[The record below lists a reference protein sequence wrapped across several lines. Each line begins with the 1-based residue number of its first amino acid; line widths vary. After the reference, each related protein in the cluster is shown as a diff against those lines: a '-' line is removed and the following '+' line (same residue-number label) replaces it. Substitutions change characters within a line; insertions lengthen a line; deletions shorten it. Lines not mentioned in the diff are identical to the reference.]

1 MNNLKPA
8 KRVLALV
15 GWLSV
20 LPGLGGVAP
29 ATAETQFG
37 TVLRFIGVTGHAW
50 GTWVEPGVEI
60 EDWLDDARGYC
71 AGEDVCEV
79 NVFEGTEL
87 ATHEYPVPDANRAA
101 LKWVLLYRHDETPRI
116 VIEEAHAAPGQEKR
130 RWTFDR

>member
-1 MNNLKPA
+1 MASDFHLHNAVTLDQP
-8 KRVLALV
+8 VH
-15 GWLSV
+15 
-20 LPGLGGVAP
+20 
-29 ATAETQFG
+29 FG
-37 TVLRFIGVTGHAW
+37 RLR
-50 GTWVEPGVEI
+50 
-60 EDWLDDARGYC
+60 RGYC